1 MIPEG
6 EHGRLRMRMGIFTT
20 ENNPLVAEVE
30 AVKKPKGE
38 MMDGFPV
45 WGGGERVRPIHV
57 RRMREISGREMRW
70 RAR

>member
-1 MIPEG
+1 
-6 EHGRLRMRMGIFTT
+6 MRIFPA
-20 ENNPLVAEVE
+20 ENYPLVAEVE

-38 MMDGFPV
+38 VTDGFPV

-57 RRMREISGREMRW
+57 RRMREISGREMRC